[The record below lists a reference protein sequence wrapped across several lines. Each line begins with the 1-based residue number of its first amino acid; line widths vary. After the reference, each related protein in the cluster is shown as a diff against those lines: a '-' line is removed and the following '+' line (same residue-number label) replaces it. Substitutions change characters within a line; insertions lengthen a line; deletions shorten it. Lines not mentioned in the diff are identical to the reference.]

1 MAHIHIQ
8 LLPNIPEHPTADRG
22 TQTDVETRPSLP
34 TESASAEA
42 RRHTSGN
49 HPLAAAYRTST
60 DTVTGTTTPQA
71 LQFVHEDTYTQN
83 PNRAGMRDV
92 GIQTPHSDS
101 VRTQSYENV
110 KALFKGV
117 DNQTSVGLEQDIAL
131 SREIA
136 LAGEMD
142 SPKGARASDCI
153 CLPPDLMAYRVPT
166 SDGQYK
172 LRYNCPEINGTG
184 FGGIRDIHPEQ
195 LQEVMRTYGRA
206 GEEIAAD
213 AKAKGEA
220 PLIIVA
226 NSGREGA
233 SRTDGAYQPGS
244 NSKMIWEKMYV
255 ADVLAQSVATPD
267 RDVFASSLDSHVT
280 AYYAEI
286 DAIAGN
292 GTLTPTDRKAAM
304 ELAYQNATARM
315 AQHKDEPLVL
325 LGYSRDMAS
334 CCKIEDGRPM
344 LFGRPVH
351 GAVNDRG
358 LQNLALTEQKDLSF
372 LKFSPM
378 NASIKEGVDKF
389 EAAKSRAAFLDSDDF
404 KKLTGIAASR
414 GFTFDPMGVEQVR
427 HFQRGAAEPADLTG
441 KTELEKFE
449 LRSTY
454 FRGVSAEEAL
464 EGVQAAWDDFEKVGL
479 KPLFKPNGTGQS
491 KGIIAPK
498 TNESKEAF
506 MERFKQNIVEI
517 EGLFGKGAGYP
528 FMVMPLLKLDETDKN
543 EAYDLRFATY
553 QNVDNRESAK
563 IRSVP
568 LILKKEPPKAQP
580 GSSTDLEFSP
590 TNVTAAVAKT
600 GQKGT
605 DFIVSL
611 CSEEGMRQSHLS
623 KDNLKSMS
631 LYFAAHEAWMLKT
644 EYPRPQPV
652 SENPLPQQFPENPS
666 TSSFGSSDND
676 LPRAPYSQL
685 GISLPA
691 DHLNTNLTTGL

>member
-8 LLPNIPEHPTADRG
+8 LLANIPEDPMVNQG
-22 TQTDVETRPSLP
+22 TQTDPETRPSLP
-34 TESASAEA
+34 PDSATPGAL
-42 RRHTSGN
+42 RHAAGSS
-49 HPLAAAYRTST
+49 HPLAAYRTST
-60 DTVTGTTTPQA
+60 DIVTGTPTPQA
-71 LQFVHEDTYTQN
+71 LQSVHPDSRTLRT
-83 PNRAGMRDV
+83 GIVDV
-92 GIQTPHSDS
+92 GIQTMHHDS

-117 DNQTSVGLEQDIAL
+117 DNQTSVGLEQDIEL

-166 SDGQYK
+166 DSDGGYK

-195 LQEVMRTYGRA
+195 LQEVMRTYARA

-213 AKAKGEA
+213 AKAKGEV

-233 SRTDGAYQPGS
+233 SRTDGTYQSGS

-267 RDVFASSLDSHVT
+267 RDVFASSLDAHIT
-280 AYYAEI
+280 AYYKEI

-292 GTLTPTDRKAAM
+292 RELGAVDKKAAM
-304 ELAYQNATARM
+304 DQAYQNATVRM

-389 EAAKSRAAFLDSDDF
+389 EAAKSRAAFLESDDF
-404 KKLTGIAASR
+404 AQLAGIAASR

-427 HFQRGAAEPADLTG
+427 HFPRGAAEPADLTG
-441 KTELEKFE
+441 KTDFEKFE

-464 EGVQAAWDDFEKVGL
+464 DGVLAAWDDFEKVGL

-491 KGIIAPK
+491 KGIIAAKPG
-498 TNESKEAF
+498 ESKEAF
-506 MERFKQNIVEI
+506 TERFKKNIIEI
-517 EGLFGKGAGYP
+517 EGLFGQGAGYP

-553 QNVDNRESAK
+553 QNVDNSRNAK

-580 GSSTDLEFSP
+580 SSSTELTFSP
-590 TNVTAAVAKT
+590 TNVTAAVAAT

-644 EYPRPQPV
+644 EYARPQP
-652 SENPLPQQFPENPS
+652 FPENPS
-666 TSSFGSSDND
+666 ATSLATDSSSDNESYAKD
-676 LPRAPYSQL
+676 RQTYRDL
-685 GISLPA
+685 GIQHRA
-691 DHLNTNLTTGL
+691 AHLDPNLVTSPDL

>member
-1 MAHIHIQ
+1 MAHIQSSNLSPIHENGMVNQ
-8 LLPNIPEHPTADRG
+8 S
-22 TQTDVETRPSLP
+22 TQTEAENRPSLP
-34 TESASAEA
+34 SDGASPEA
-42 RRHTSGN
+42 RRRAPGS
-49 HPLAAAYRTST
+49 HPLAASYRTST
-60 DTVTGTTTPQA
+60 DTVTGTDVPQA
-71 LQFVHEDTYTQN
+71 LQSIHKHSHTPN
-83 PNRAGMRDV
+83 PHHAGMDA
-92 GIQTPHSDS
+92 GIQTMHHDS

-117 DNQTSVGLEQDIAL
+117 DNQTSVGLEQDIEL

-166 SDGQYK
+166 EDGGYK

-184 FGGIRDIHPEQ
+184 FGGIRDMHPEQ

-233 SRTDGAYQPGS
+233 QRTDGAYPQSS
-244 NSKMIWEKMYV
+244 NSKMIWEKMYI
-255 ADVLAQSVATPD
+255 ADVLAQSVATPN
-267 RDVFASSLDSHVT
+267 RDVFASSLDAHVT
-280 AYYAEI
+280 AYYKDI

-292 GTLTPTDRKAAM
+292 NSLNPTQRKAAM
-304 ELAYQNATARM
+304 DKAYSDATARM
-315 AQHKDEPLVL
+315 APHKDTPMVL

-334 CCKIEDGRPM
+334 CCKIENGRPM

-358 LQNLALTEQKDLSF
+358 LQNLSLTEQKDLSF

-378 NASIKEGVDKF
+378 NASVKEGVDKF
-389 EAAKSRAAFLDSDDF
+389 EAAKSRAAFLESDDF
-404 KKLTGIAASR
+404 KKLAGIAESR

-427 HFQRGAAEPADLTG
+427 HFPRGGAEPADLTG
-441 KTELEKFE
+441 KNEFEKFE

-464 EGVQAAWDDFEKVGL
+464 GGVKAAWEDFEKAGL

-498 TNESKEAF
+498 TGESKDAF

-528 FMVMPLLKLDETDKN
+528 FMVMPLLKLDETPEN

-553 QNVDNRESAK
+553 QNVDDKANGK
-563 IRSVP
+563 VRSIP

-580 GSSTDLEFSP
+580 GSATELEFSP

-600 GQKGT
+600 GKKGT

-611 CSEEGMRQSHLS
+611 CSDEGMKQSHLT

-644 EYPRPQPV
+644 EYARPQPLTQHDGESTASLV
-652 SENPLPQQFPENPS
+652 S
-666 TSSFGSSDND
+666 TATYSSSEND
-676 LPRAPYSQL
+676 LPVRNYRNV
-685 GISLPA
+685 GISMPDA
-691 DHLNTNLTTGL
+691 HLNTNG